1 MLTVPAGTL
10 LPVSRDAEETI
21 SRIAHAFDPSA
32 WKKRSLVIASV
43 ALPFVLAITVVQ
55 RAIVAD
61 STTEWTVTALHGS
74 AAAVVV
80 PILLRIAWRDWNAAQ
95 PDQAEIGVPE

>member
-1 MLTVPAGTL
+1 M
-10 LPVSRDAEETI
+10 
-21 SRIAHAFDPSA
+21 
-32 WKKRSLVIASV
+32 
-43 ALPFVLAITVVQ
+43 VQ

-74 AAAVVV
+74 VAAVVV